1 MFSQFGKQQAD
12 VSVDTK
18 YRPKYNFWVAMRIKL
33 KTEQL
38 NKLGLQLPFE
48 VVLSQSRDVRG
59 FLEILGHNMPWDETG
74 QNRFGD
80 PIKKPS
86 RLAFSVEE
94 TNGGY
99 ICDIH
104 PALACYISNLLDQ
117 NKKPQ
122 E

>member
-1 MFSQFGKQQAD
+1 
-12 VSVDTK
+12 
-18 YRPKYNFWVAMRIKL
+18 MRIKL

-38 NKLGLQLPFE
+38 NELGSQLPFE
-48 VVLSQSRDVRG
+48 VVLSQSRDVKG

-80 PIKKPS
+80 PMKKPG
-86 RLAFSVEE
+86 RVAFSVEE

-104 PALACYISNLLDQ
+104 PALACYISNLLNQ
-117 NKKPQ
+117 KKNSQ